1 MLVRDTIAN
10 FIGGVSQQVDK
21 LMYPNQAKSLVN
33 YFPSPSVGLKD
44 RPPTEYIARLMDTL
58 TNHPLIH
65 TIIKEDE
72 EYGVI
77 ITGDS
82 TEGIK
87 VFDLDGN
94 AKTVTY
100 DNSSS
105 INYITTS
112 NPLKDLVATTI
123 ADYTF
128 ILNRTVTA
136 QMLNETFTNP
146 YPASALIF
154 IKQGDYATDYKIT
167 VNGTQVASKT
177 TSSTDRADCKT
188 TTIAKALY
196 DGMVTQLGTT
206 NWNIQLQ
213 NSTILLTKKN
223 GSDFTIQTSD
233 SNSDCD
239 LYCFY
244 KEANSLNDLP
254 LVAPN
259 SFIMKIIGEDVNVS
273 DDYYVQFSTADGSEF
288 GTGAWQE
295 CCSPNIQYKFD
306 ATTMPHALIRQANGT
321 FRFQEI
327 DWTERKSGDED
338 SAPTPSFIGNTIQD
352 IFTHKGRL
360 AFLSADKSIYS
371 DTQDIFSFFKK
382 TTLTD
387 LETDPIDVGS
397 NSKMVS
403 LTHSLPFNEEL
414 LLFSNTS
421 EFSIKGGDVFSNS
434 TVGCD
439 LTMEYPCSKYCK
451 PINAGG
457 TGFFL
462 FENGNYS
469 RVMEIYITSTYTVNA
484 RDITEQVPSYLP
496 NGMYKIAGST
506 ANNIACFLSTS
517 ETDSIYVYNYYYSSE
532 QKAQSAWSKWN
543 FKNTKVLNVDFKENF
558 MYLYMQYSDGI
569 YLEKMNFSPKNKEAN
584 LDFLCYLDRKLYFE
598 NPIHSVGRTIIN
610 LPYMPDNEI
619 TILNEDGVPLDY
631 TTTSNFPQR
640 FDIDGEYDKVIV
652 GNTFESTW
660 ELPKMYY
667 REQLANGTTK
677 VKEGILMLRDI
688 NLSYA
693 ETGYFKINIIPKY
706 TTQISSQF
714 EFTGMICGT
723 DTATLGKI
731 TISNGT
737 FLLPIIS
744 KNEEIDIVIT
754 NDSYLPSC
762 FLSLEW
768 LGDFNIRGQ

>member
-44 RPPTEYIARLMDTL
+44 RPPIEYIARLMDTL

-196 DGMVTQLGTT
+196 DGLVTQLGTT

-306 ATTMPHALIRQANGT
+306 KR
-321 FRFQEI
+321 
-327 DWTERKSGDED
+327 
-338 SAPTPSFIGNTIQD
+338 
-352 IFTHKGRL
+352 
-360 AFLSADKSIYS
+360 
-371 DTQDIFSFFKK
+371 
-382 TTLTD
+382 
-387 LETDPIDVGS
+387 
-397 NSKMVS
+397 
-403 LTHSLPFNEEL
+403 
-414 LLFSNTS
+414 
-421 EFSIKGGDVFSNS
+421 
-434 TVGCD
+434 
-439 LTMEYPCSKYCK
+439 
-451 PINAGG
+451 
-457 TGFFL
+457 
-462 FENGNYS
+462 
-469 RVMEIYITSTYTVNA
+469 
-484 RDITEQVPSYLP
+484 
-496 NGMYKIAGST
+496 
-506 ANNIACFLSTS
+506 
-517 ETDSIYVYNYYYSSE
+517 
-532 QKAQSAWSKWN
+532 
-543 FKNTKVLNVDFKENF
+543 NV
-558 MYLYMQYSDGI
+558 Q
-569 YLEKMNFSPKNKEAN
+569 P
-584 LDFLCYLDRKLYFE
+584 
-598 NPIHSVGRTIIN
+598 
-610 LPYMPDNEI
+610 
-619 TILNEDGVPLDY
+619 
-631 TTTSNFPQR
+631 
-640 FDIDGEYDKVIV
+640 
-652 GNTFESTW
+652 
-660 ELPKMYY
+660 
-667 REQLANGTTK
+667 
-677 VKEGILMLRDI
+677 
-688 NLSYA
+688 
-693 ETGYFKINIIPKY
+693 
-706 TTQISSQF
+706 
-714 EFTGMICGT
+714 
-723 DTATLGKI
+723 
-731 TISNGT
+731 
-737 FLLPIIS
+737 
-744 KNEEIDIVIT
+744 
-754 NDSYLPSC
+754 
-762 FLSLEW
+762 
-768 LGDFNIRGQ
+768 

>member
-87 VFDLDGN
+87 VFDLEGN

-100 DNSSS
+100 DKSSS
-105 INYITTS
+105 IDYITTL

-136 QMLNETFTNP
+136 QLSSETFTNP

-177 TSSTDRADCKT
+177 TSATDRADCKT

-196 DGMVTQLGTT
+196 DGMVAQLGTT

-213 NSTILLTKKN
+213 NSTILLTKRI
-223 GSDFTIQTSD
+223 GGDFTIQTSD

-259 SFIMKIIGEDVNVS
+259 GFIMKIIGEDVNIS

-295 CCSPNIQYKFD
+295 CCSPNIQYKFN
-306 ATTMPHALIRQANGT
+306 AATMPHALIRQANGT
-321 FRFQEI
+321 FSFQEI

-469 RVMEIYITSTYTVNA
+469 RVMEIFITSTYTVNA

-506 ANNIACFLSTS
+506 ANNIACFLSKS

-569 YLEKMNFSPKNKEAN
+569 YLEKMNFSPKNKETN

-640 FDIDGEYDKVIV
+640 FDIDGEYDNVIV

-667 REQLANGTTK
+667 REQLTNGTTK

-688 NLSYA
+688 NLSYT
-693 ETGYFKINIIPKY
+693 ETGYFKINVIPKY
-706 TTQISSQF
+706 TTQIASQF

-723 DTATLGKI
+723 DKATLGKI

-744 KNEEIDIVIT
+744 KNEDIDIIIS

-768 LGDFNIRGQ
+768 LGDFNISGK